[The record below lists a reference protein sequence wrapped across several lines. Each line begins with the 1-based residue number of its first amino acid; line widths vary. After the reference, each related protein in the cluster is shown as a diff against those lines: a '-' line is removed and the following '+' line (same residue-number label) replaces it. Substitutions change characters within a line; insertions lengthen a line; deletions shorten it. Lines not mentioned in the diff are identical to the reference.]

1 MNDVSMT
8 LPSDRQPE
16 RLSDEEL
23 LKAGCQ
29 VLRHEAEELVRAA
42 DRFGPELV
50 QAARLLEACKGRIV
64 VSGIGKA
71 GHIGCKIAAT
81 LSSLGTPS
89 FFLQASEAAHGDLGM
104 VRHEDVALLI
114 SNSGKTAEVVA
125 LLPFFRR
132 IGAPVIAVSGD
143 AASPLALGA
152 DIFLNSAIEREA
164 DPLNLAPTSST
175 TLQLAIGDALGAMVT
190 LLRGLKKEDFAL
202 FHPAGSLGKKLL
214 LRVCDVM
221 NTSGSLPVVSHETLV
236 KDALFE
242 ITSKNYGATSVVDD
256 EGFLVGIFTDGD
268 LRRLIAKEGIHCLD
282 RKVEDVMISSPR
294 TIAPEALAAEA
305 VHVMEK
311 LEISV
316 LIVVDKDRRPVG
328 MVHIHELLQSGVA

>member
-1 MNDVSMT
+1 MTTSVT

-16 RLSDEEL
+16 KLSDEEL
-23 LKAGCQ
+23 LEAGRE

-42 DRFGPELV
+42 SRFGMELV
-50 QAARLLEACKGRIV
+50 QAARIVEACKGRIV

-71 GHIGCKIAAT
+71 GHVGRKVAAT

-114 SNSGKTAEVVA
+114 SHSGKTGEVVA

-132 IGAPVIAVSGD
+132 IGAPVIAITGD
-143 AASPLALGA
+143 ANSPLALGA
-152 DIFLNSAIEREA
+152 DVFLDSSIEREA
-164 DPLNLAPTSST
+164 DPLQLAPTSST
-175 TLQLAIGDALGAMVT
+175 TLQLAVGDALGAMVT

-221 NTSGSLPVVSHETLV
+221 NTSGSLPVVSQETLV

-242 ITSKNYGATSVVDD
+242 ITSKNYGATCVTDD
-256 EGFLVGIFTDGD
+256 DGLLVGIFTDGD
-268 LRRLIAKEGIHCLD
+268 LRRLIAKEGIGCLE
-282 RKVEDVMISSPR
+282 RRVGDVMIRSPR
-294 TIAPEALAAEA
+294 TINPDALAAEA
-305 VHVMEK
+305 VHIMEK

-316 LIVVDKDRRPVG
+316 LVVIDKERRPVG

>member
-1 MNDVSMT
+1 MTTSVT

-16 RLSDEEL
+16 KLSDEDL
-23 LKAGCQ
+23 LEAGRE

-42 DRFGPELV
+42 ARFGMELV
-50 QAARLLEACKGRIV
+50 QAARIVEACKGRIV

-71 GHIGCKIAAT
+71 GHVGRKVAAT

-114 SNSGKTAEVVA
+114 SHSGKTGEVVA

-132 IGAPVIAVSGD
+132 IGAPVIAITGD
-143 AASPLALGA
+143 ANSPLALGA
-152 DIFLNSAIEREA
+152 DVFLDSSIEREA
-164 DPLNLAPTSST
+164 DPLQLAPTSST
-175 TLQLAIGDALGAMVT
+175 TLQLAVGDALGAMVT

-221 NTSGSLPVVSHETLV
+221 NTSGSLPVVSQETLV

-242 ITSKNYGATSVVDD
+242 ITSKNYGATCVTDD
-256 EGFLVGIFTDGD
+256 DGLLVGIFTDGD
-268 LRRLIAKEGIHCLD
+268 LRRLIAKEGIGCLE
-282 RKVEDVMISSPR
+282 RRVGDVMIRSPR
-294 TIAPEALAAEA
+294 TINPDSLAAEA
-305 VHVMEK
+305 VHIMEK

-316 LIVVDKDRRPVG
+316 LVVIDKERRPVG

>member
-1 MNDVSMT
+1 MTTSVT

-16 RLSDEEL
+16 KLSDEEL
-23 LKAGCQ
+23 LEAGRE

-42 DRFGPELV
+42 SRFGMELV
-50 QAARLLEACKGRIV
+50 QAARIVEACKGRIV

-71 GHIGCKIAAT
+71 GHVGRKVAAT

-114 SNSGKTAEVVA
+114 SHSGKTGEVVA

-132 IGAPVIAVSGD
+132 IGAPVIAITGD
-143 AASPLALGA
+143 ANSPLALGA
-152 DIFLNSAIEREA
+152 DVFLDSSIEREA
-164 DPLNLAPTSST
+164 DPLQLAPTSST
-175 TLQLAIGDALGAMVT
+175 TLQLAVGDALGAMVT

-221 NTSGSLPVVSHETLV
+221 NTSGSLPVVSQETLV

-242 ITSKNYGATSVVDD
+242 ITSKNYGATCVTDD
-256 EGFLVGIFTDGD
+256 DGLLVGIFTDGD
-268 LRRLIAKEGIHCLD
+268 LRRLIAKEGIGCLE
-282 RKVEDVMISSPR
+282 RRVGDVMIRSPR
-294 TIAPEALAAEA
+294 TINPDSLAAEA
-305 VHVMEK
+305 VHIMEK

-316 LIVVDKDRRPVG
+316 LVVIDKERRPVG

>member
-1 MNDVSMT
+1 MTTSVT

-16 RLSDEEL
+16 KLSDEEL
-23 LKAGCQ
+23 LEAGRE

-42 DRFGPELV
+42 ARFGMELV
-50 QAARLLEACKGRIV
+50 QAARIVEACKGRIV

-71 GHIGCKIAAT
+71 GHVGRKVAAT

-114 SNSGKTAEVVA
+114 SHSGKTGEVVA

-132 IGAPVIAVSGD
+132 IGAPVIAITGD
-143 AASPLALGA
+143 ANSPLALGA
-152 DIFLNSAIEREA
+152 DVFLDSSIEREA
-164 DPLNLAPTSST
+164 DPLQLAPTSST
-175 TLQLAIGDALGAMVT
+175 TLQLAVGDALGAMVT

-221 NTSGSLPVVSHETLV
+221 NTSGSLPVVSQETLV

-242 ITSKNYGATSVVDD
+242 ITSKNYGATCVTDD
-256 EGFLVGIFTDGD
+256 DGLLVGIFTDGD
-268 LRRLIAKEGIHCLD
+268 LRRLIAKEGIGCLE
-282 RKVEDVMISSPR
+282 RRVGDVMIHSPR
-294 TIAPEALAAEA
+294 TINPDSLAAEA
-305 VHVMEK
+305 VHIMEK

-316 LIVVDKDRRPVG
+316 LVVIDKERRPVG

>member
-1 MNDVSMT
+1 MTTSVT

-16 RLSDEEL
+16 KLSDEEL
-23 LKAGCQ
+23 LEAGRE

-42 DRFGPELV
+42 SRFGMELV
-50 QAARLLEACKGRIV
+50 QAARIVEACKGRIV

-71 GHIGCKIAAT
+71 GHVGRKVAAT

-114 SNSGKTAEVVA
+114 SHSGKTSEVVA

-132 IGAPVIAVSGD
+132 IGAPVIAITGD
-143 AASPLALGA
+143 ANSPLALGA
-152 DIFLNSAIEREA
+152 DVFLDSSIEREA
-164 DPLNLAPTSST
+164 DPLQLAPTSST
-175 TLQLAIGDALGAMVT
+175 TLQLAVGDALGAMVT

-221 NTSGSLPVVSHETLV
+221 NTSGSLPVVSQETLV

-242 ITSKNYGATSVVDD
+242 ITSKNYGATCVTDD
-256 EGFLVGIFTDGD
+256 DGLLVGIFTDGD
-268 LRRLIAKEGIHCLD
+268 LRRLIAKEGIGCLE
-282 RKVEDVMISSPR
+282 RRVGDVMIRSPR
-294 TIAPEALAAEA
+294 TINPDSLAAEA
-305 VHVMEK
+305 VHIMEK

-316 LIVVDKDRRPVG
+316 LVVIDKERRPVG

>member
-1 MNDVSMT
+1 MTTSVT

-16 RLSDEEL
+16 KLSDEEL
-23 LKAGCQ
+23 LEAGRE

-42 DRFGPELV
+42 ARLGMELV
-50 QAARLLEACKGRIV
+50 QAARIVEACKGRIV

-71 GHIGCKIAAT
+71 GHVGRKVAAT

-114 SNSGKTAEVVA
+114 SHSGKTGEVVA

-132 IGAPVIAVSGD
+132 IGAPVIAITGD
-143 AASPLALGA
+143 ANSPLALGA
-152 DIFLNSAIEREA
+152 DVFLDSSIEREA
-164 DPLNLAPTSST
+164 DPLQLAPTSST
-175 TLQLAIGDALGAMVT
+175 TLQLAVGDALGAMVT

-221 NTSGSLPVVSHETLV
+221 NTSGSLPVVSQETLV

-242 ITSKNYGATSVVDD
+242 ITSKNYGATCVTDD
-256 EGFLVGIFTDGD
+256 DGLLVGIFTDGD
-268 LRRLIAKEGIHCLD
+268 LRRLIAKEGIGCLE
-282 RKVEDVMISSPR
+282 RRVGDVMIRSPR
-294 TIAPEALAAEA
+294 TINPDSLAAEA
-305 VHVMEK
+305 VHIMEK

-316 LIVVDKDRRPVG
+316 LVVIDKERRPVG

>member
-1 MNDVSMT
+1 MTTSVT

-16 RLSDEEL
+16 KLSDEEL
-23 LKAGCQ
+23 LEAGRE

-42 DRFGPELV
+42 ARFGMELV
-50 QAARLLEACKGRIV
+50 QAARIVEACKGRIV

-71 GHIGCKIAAT
+71 GHVGRKIAAT

-114 SNSGKTAEVVA
+114 SHSGKTGEVVA

-132 IGAPVIAVSGD
+132 IGAPVIAITGD
-143 AASPLALGA
+143 ANSPLALGA
-152 DIFLNSAIEREA
+152 DVFLDSSIEREA
-164 DPLNLAPTSST
+164 DPLQLAPTSST
-175 TLQLAIGDALGAMVT
+175 TLQLAVGDALGAMVT

-221 NTSGSLPVVSHETLV
+221 NTSGSLPVVSQETLV

-242 ITSKNYGATSVVDD
+242 ITSKNYGATCVTDD
-256 EGFLVGIFTDGD
+256 DGLLVGIFTDGD
-268 LRRLIAKEGIHCLD
+268 LRRLIAKEGIGCLE
-282 RKVEDVMISSPR
+282 RRVGDVMIRSPR
-294 TIAPEALAAEA
+294 TINPDSLAAEA
-305 VHVMEK
+305 VHIMEK

-316 LIVVDKDRRPVG
+316 LVVIDKERRPVG

>member
-1 MNDVSMT
+1 MTTSVT

-16 RLSDEEL
+16 KLSDEEL
-23 LKAGCQ
+23 LEAGRE

-42 DRFGPELV
+42 ARFGMELV
-50 QAARLLEACKGRIV
+50 QAARIVEACKGRIV

-71 GHIGCKIAAT
+71 GHVGRKVAAT

-114 SNSGKTAEVVA
+114 SHSGKTGEVVA

-132 IGAPVIAVSGD
+132 IGAPVIAIPGD
-143 AASPLALGA
+143 ANSPLALGA
-152 DIFLNSAIEREA
+152 DVFLDSSIEREA
-164 DPLNLAPTSST
+164 DPLQLAPTSST
-175 TLQLAIGDALGAMVT
+175 TLQLAVGDALGAMVT

-221 NTSGSLPVVSHETLV
+221 NTSGSLPVVSQETLV
-236 KDALFE
+236 KEALFE
-242 ITSKNYGATSVVDD
+242 ITSKNYGATCVTDD
-256 EGFLVGIFTDGD
+256 DGLLVGIFTDGD
-268 LRRLIAKEGIHCLD
+268 LRRLIAKEGIGCLE
-282 RKVEDVMISSPR
+282 RRVGDVMIRSPR
-294 TIAPEALAAEA
+294 TINPDALAAEA
-305 VHVMEK
+305 VHIMEK

-316 LIVVDKDRRPVG
+316 LVVIDKERRPVG

>member
-1 MNDVSMT
+1 MTTSVT

-16 RLSDEEL
+16 KLSDEEL
-23 LKAGCQ
+23 LEAGRE

-42 DRFGPELV
+42 ARFGMELV
-50 QAARLLEACKGRIV
+50 QAARIVEACKGRIV

-71 GHIGCKIAAT
+71 GHVGRKVAAT

-114 SNSGKTAEVVA
+114 SHSGKTGEVVA

-132 IGAPVIAVSGD
+132 IGAPVIAITGD
-143 AASPLALGA
+143 ANSPLALGA
-152 DIFLNSAIEREA
+152 DVFLDSSIEREA
-164 DPLNLAPTSST
+164 DPLQLAPTSST
-175 TLQLAIGDALGAMVT
+175 TLQLAVGDALGAMVT

-221 NTSGSLPVVSHETLV
+221 NTSGSLPVVSQETLV
-236 KDALFE
+236 KEALFE
-242 ITSKNYGATSVVDD
+242 ITSKNYGATCVTDD
-256 EGFLVGIFTDGD
+256 DGLLVGIFTDGD
-268 LRRLIAKEGIHCLD
+268 LRRLIAKEGIGCLE
-282 RKVEDVMISSPR
+282 RRVGDVMIRSPR
-294 TIAPEALAAEA
+294 TINPDSLAAEA
-305 VHVMEK
+305 VHIMEK

-316 LIVVDKDRRPVG
+316 LVVIDKERRPVG

>member
-1 MNDVSMT
+1 MSGTSMN
-8 LPSDRQPE
+8 LPSDRRPE
-16 RLSDEEL
+16 NLPDEEL

-29 VLRHEAEELVRAA
+29 VLRHEAHELMRAA
-42 DRFGPELV
+42 DHFGMELV
-50 QAARLLEACKGRIV
+50 QAARLLKACEGRIV

-71 GHIGCKIAAT
+71 GHIGRKIAAT
-81 LSSLGTPS
+81 LSSLGTPA

-132 IGAPVIAVSGD
+132 IGAPVIAISGD
-143 AASPLALGA
+143 ANSPLALGA
-152 DIFLNSAIEREA
+152 DIFLSSSIEREA

-190 LLRGLKKEDFAL
+190 LLHGLKKEDFAL
-202 FHPAGSLGKKLL
+202 FHPSGSLGKKLL
-214 LRVCDVM
+214 LRVRDVM
-221 NTSGSLPVVSHETLV
+221 NTSGSLPVVSQGILV

-256 EGFLVGIFTDGD
+256 AGFLTGIFTDGD
-268 LRRLIAKEGIHCLD
+268 LRRLIAKEGITCLD
-282 RKVEDVMISSPR
+282 NKVKDVMITSPR

-305 VHVMEK
+305 VHIMEK

-316 LIVVDKDRRPVG
+316 LVVVDRDRRPVG
-328 MVHIHELLQSGVA
+328 MIHIHELLQSGIA

>member
-1 MNDVSMT
+1 MISNAIA

-16 RLSDEEL
+16 KLSDDEL
-23 LKAGCQ
+23 LNAARQ
-29 VLRHEAEELVRAA
+29 VLRQEAKELNRAA
-42 DRFGPELV
+42 DRFGNEIV
-50 QAARLLEACKGRIV
+50 KAARLIEACRGRII

-71 GHIGCKIAAT
+71 GHIARKVAAT
-81 LSSLGTPS
+81 LSSLGNPS

-114 SNSGKTAEVVA
+114 SHSGKTAEVVA

-132 IGAPVIAVSGD
+132 IGAPVIAISGD
-143 AASPLALGA
+143 PNSPLALGA
-152 DIFLNSAIEREA
+152 DIFLSSEIEREA

-175 TLQLAIGDALGAMVT
+175 TLQLAIGDSLGAMVT

-221 NTSGSLPVVSHETLV
+221 NTNGTLPSVKPETLV

-242 ITSKNYGATSVVDD
+242 ITSKNYGATTVVAPD
-256 EGFLVGIFTDGD
+256 GTLAGIFTDGD
-268 LRRLIAKEGIHCLD
+268 LRRLIAKEGISCLD
-282 RKVEDVMISSPR
+282 RKVGDVMIKTPK
-294 TIAPEALAAEA
+294 TIAPDVLAAAA
-305 VHVMEK
+305 VRIMEK
-311 LEISV
+311 LQISV
-316 LIVVDKDRRPVG
+316 LVVVDNQNRPVG
-328 MVHIHELLQSGVA
+328 MLHIHELLQSGVA

>member
-1 MNDVSMT
+1 MTTSVT

-16 RLSDEEL
+16 KLSDEEL
-23 LKAGCQ
+23 LEAGRE

-42 DRFGPELV
+42 ARFGMELV
-50 QAARLLEACKGRIV
+50 QAARIVEACKGRIV

-71 GHIGCKIAAT
+71 GHVGRKVAAT

-114 SNSGKTAEVVA
+114 SHSGKTGEVVA

-132 IGAPVIAVSGD
+132 IGAPVIAITGD
-143 AASPLALGA
+143 ANSPLALGA
-152 DIFLNSAIEREA
+152 DVFLDSSIEREA
-164 DPLNLAPTSST
+164 DPLQLAPTSST
-175 TLQLAIGDALGAMVT
+175 TLQLAVGDALGAMVT

-221 NTSGSLPVVSHETLV
+221 NTSGSLPVVSQETLV

-242 ITSKNYGATSVVDD
+242 ITSKN
-256 EGFLVGIFTDGD
+256 
-268 LRRLIAKEGIHCLD
+268 
-282 RKVEDVMISSPR
+282 
-294 TIAPEALAAEA
+294 
-305 VHVMEK
+305 
-311 LEISV
+311 
-316 LIVVDKDRRPVG
+316 
-328 MVHIHELLQSGVA
+328 

>member
-1 MNDVSMT
+1 MTQNMT
-8 LPSDRQPE
+8 LPSDRKPE
-16 RLSDEEL
+16 KLTDEEL
-23 LKAGCQ
+23 LQAGCR
-29 VLRHEAEELVRAA
+29 VLRHEAEELEKAA
-42 DRFGPELV
+42 NRFGNELV
-50 QAARLLEACKGRIV
+50 EAARRIEACRGRIV

-71 GHIGCKIAAT
+71 GHIGRKIAAT

-132 IGAPVIAVSGD
+132 IGAPVIAITGD
-143 AASPLALGA
+143 SESPLAQGA
-152 DIFLNSAIEREA
+152 DIVLSSAIEREA

-202 FHPAGSLGKKLL
+202 FHPAGALGKRLL

-221 NTSGSLPVVSHETLV
+221 NTAGSLSVVPEETLV

-242 ITSKNYGATSVVDD
+242 ITSKNYGATSVVGPD
-256 EGFLVGIFTDGD
+256 GRLRGIFTDGD
-268 LRRLIAKEGIHCLD
+268 LRRLIAKDGITCLD
-282 RKVEDVMISSPR
+282 KRVGDVMIRSPR
-294 TIAPEALAAEA
+294 TIVPEALAAEA
-305 VHVMEK
+305 VHIMEK

-316 LIVVDKDRRPVG
+316 LIVIDRERRPVG

>member
-1 MNDVSMT
+1 MTASMT
-8 LPSDRQPE
+8 LPSDRKAE
-16 RLSDEEL
+16 ELSDEAL
-23 LKAGCQ
+23 LNAGRA
-29 VLRHEAEELVRAA
+29 VLRHEAEELIRAC
-42 DRFGPELV
+42 DRFGIELV
-50 QAARLLEACKGRIV
+50 QAARKIEACKGRII

-71 GHIGCKIAAT
+71 GHIGRKVAAT

-114 SNSGKTAEVVA
+114 SHSGKTAEVVA

-132 IGAPVIAVSGD
+132 IGAPVIAISGD
-143 AASPLALGA
+143 SHSPLALGA
-152 DIFLNSAIEREA
+152 DIFLSSAIEREA

-175 TLQLAIGDALGAMVT
+175 TLQLAVGDALGAMVT

-202 FHPAGSLGKKLL
+202 FHPAGTLGKKLL

-221 NTSGSLPVVSHETLV
+221 GTCGSLPIVPEDTLV

-242 ITSKNYGATSVVDD
+242 ITSKNYGATTVVDA
-256 EGFLVGIFTDGD
+256 EGVLVGIFTDGD
-268 LRRLIAKEGIHCLD
+268 LRRLIAKEGIGCLE
-282 RKVEDVMISSPR
+282 RPVRDVMIRSPR
-294 TIAPEALAAEA
+294 TISPDALAAEA
-305 VHVMEK
+305 VRVMEK

-316 LIVVDKDRRPVG
+316 IIVVDEANKPVG
-328 MVHIHELLQSGVA
+328 MIHIHELLQSGVA

>member
-1 MNDVSMT
+1 MNPAMT

-42 DRFGPELV
+42 DRFGFELV

-71 GHIGCKIAAT
+71 GHIGRKIAAT

-104 VRHEDVALLI
+104 VRHEDVALLV

-143 AASPLALGA
+143 ADSPLALGA
-152 DIFLNSAIEREA
+152 DIFLNSSIEREA

-221 NTSGSLPVVSHETLV
+221 NTGGSLPVVSHETLV

>member
-1 MNDVSMT
+1 MNNTVT
-8 LPSDRQPE
+8 LPSDRTAE
-16 RLSDEEL
+16 KLSDSEL
-23 LKAGCQ
+23 LKTGCE
-29 VLRHEAEELVRAA
+29 VLRHEAEELNRAA
-42 DRFGPELV
+42 DRFGMELV
-50 QAARLLEACKGRIV
+50 KAARLIESCKGRIV

-71 GHIGCKIAAT
+71 GHIGRKVAAT

-132 IGAPVIAVSGD
+132 IGAPVIAISGD
-143 AASPLALGA
+143 AQSPLAQGA
-152 DIFLNSAIEREA
+152 DIYLSSAIEREA

-190 LLRGLKKEDFAL
+190 MLRGLKKEDFAL
-202 FHPAGSLGKKLL
+202 FHPAGALGKRLL
-214 LRVCDVM
+214 LHVSDVM
-221 NTSGSLPVVSHETLV
+221 NTSGSLPVVPEKMLV

-242 ITSKNYGATSVVDD
+242 ITSKNYGATSVVDAD
-256 EGFLVGIFTDGD
+256 GKLSGIFTDGD
-268 LRRLIAKEGIHCLD
+268 LRRLIEKEGIMCLE
-282 RKVEDVMISSPR
+282 RHVGDVMIRTPR
-294 TIAPEALAAEA
+294 TISPDALAAEA

-311 LEISV
+311 QQISV
-316 LIVVDKDRRPVG
+316 LIVVDENCRPIG
-328 MVHIHELLQSGVA
+328 MVHIHELLQNGVA

>member
-1 MNDVSMT
+1 MNNVSMT

-16 RLSDEEL
+16 KLSDEEL
-23 LKAGCQ
+23 LEAGCQ

-42 DRFGPELV
+42 GRFGLELV

-71 GHIGCKIAAT
+71 GHIGRKIAAT

-89 FFLQASEAAHGDLGM
+89 FFLQSSEAAHGDLGM

-132 IGAPVIAVSGD
+132 IGAPVIAISGD
-143 AASPLALGA
+143 AGSPLATGA
-152 DIFLNSAIEREA
+152 DIFLDSSIEREA

-175 TLQLAIGDALGAMVT
+175 TLQLAVGDALGAMVT

-221 NTSGSLPVVSHETLV
+221 NTSGSLPVVPRGTLV

-242 ITSKNYGATSVVDD
+242 ITSKNYGATSVVDG
-256 EGFLVGIFTDGD
+256 EGVLMGIFTDGD
-268 LRRLIAKEGIHCLD
+268 LRRLIAKEGIGCLD
-282 RKVEDVMISSPR
+282 REVEGVMISSPR
-294 TIAPEALAAEA
+294 TIAPDALAAEA
-305 VHVMEK
+305 VHIMEK

>member
-1 MNDVSMT
+1 MTTSVT

-16 RLSDEEL
+16 KLSDEEL
-23 LKAGCQ
+23 LEAGHE

-42 DRFGPELV
+42 ARFGMELV
-50 QAARLLEACKGRIV
+50 QAARIVEACKGRIV

-71 GHIGCKIAAT
+71 GHVGRKVAAT

-114 SNSGKTAEVVA
+114 SHSGKTGEVVA

-132 IGAPVIAVSGD
+132 IGAPVIAITGD
-143 AASPLALGA
+143 ANSPLALGA
-152 DIFLNSAIEREA
+152 DVFLDSSIEREA
-164 DPLNLAPTSST
+164 DPLQLAPTSST
-175 TLQLAIGDALGAMVT
+175 TLQLAVGDALGAMVT

-221 NTSGSLPVVSHETLV
+221 NTSGSLPVVSQETLV

-242 ITSKNYGATSVVDD
+242 ITSKNYGATCVTDD
-256 EGFLVGIFTDGD
+256 DGLLVGIFTDGD
-268 LRRLIAKEGIHCLD
+268 LRRLIAKEGIGCLE
-282 RKVEDVMISSPR
+282 RRVGDVMIRSPR
-294 TIAPEALAAEA
+294 TINPDSLAAEA
-305 VHVMEK
+305 VHIMEK

-316 LIVVDKDRRPVG
+316 LVVIDKERRPVG

>member
-1 MNDVSMT
+1 MNSTMT
-8 LPSDRQPE
+8 ILPTDRQPE
-16 RLSDEEL
+16 HLTDDEL
-23 LKAGCQ
+23 LDAGRQ
-29 VLRHEAEELVRAA
+29 VLRHEAEELVRASE
-42 DRFGPELV
+42 RFGSELV
-50 QAARLLEACKGRIV
+50 QAARLIESCKGRLV

-71 GHIGCKIAAT
+71 GHIGRKVAAT

-89 FFLQASEAAHGDLGM
+89 FFLQSSEAAHGDLGM

-114 SNSGKTAEVVA
+114 SHSGKTAEVVA
-125 LLPFFRR
+125 LIPFFRR
-132 IGAPVIAVSGD
+132 IGAPVIAITGD
-143 AASPLALGA
+143 ANSPLALGA
-152 DIFLNSAIEREA
+152 DIFLNASIEREA
-164 DPLNLAPTSST
+164 DPLQLAPTSST

-221 NTSGSLPVVSHETLV
+221 NTSGSLPVVTQDTLV

-242 ITSKNYGATSVVDD
+242 ITSKNYGATCVVGDN
-256 EGFLVGIFTDGD
+256 GQLVGIFTDGD
-268 LRRLIAKEGIHCLD
+268 LRRLISKEGIACLD
-282 RKVEDVMISSPR
+282 RRVGDVMIRSPR
-294 TIAPEALAAEA
+294 TIGPDALAAEA

-316 LIVVDKDRRPVG
+316 LVVIDSERHPIG
-328 MVHIHELLQSGVA
+328 MVHVHELLQSGVA

>member
-1 MNDVSMT
+1 MTTSVT

-16 RLSDEEL
+16 KLSDEEL
-23 LKAGCQ
+23 LEAGRE

-42 DRFGPELV
+42 ARFGMELV
-50 QAARLLEACKGRIV
+50 QAARIVEACKGRIV

-71 GHIGCKIAAT
+71 GHVGRKVAAT

-114 SNSGKTAEVVA
+114 SHSGKTGEVVA

-132 IGAPVIAVSGD
+132 IGAPVIAITGD
-143 AASPLALGA
+143 ANSPLALGA
-152 DIFLNSAIEREA
+152 DVFLDSSIEREA
-164 DPLNLAPTSST
+164 DPLQLAPTSST
-175 TLQLAIGDALGAMVT
+175 TLQLAVGDALGAMVT

-221 NTSGSLPVVSHETLV
+221 NTSGSLPVVSQETLV
-236 KDALFE
+236 KGALFE
-242 ITSKNYGATSVVDD
+242 ITSKNYGATCVTDD
-256 EGFLVGIFTDGD
+256 DGLLVGIFTDGD
-268 LRRLIAKEGIHCLD
+268 LRRLIAKEGIGCLE
-282 RKVEDVMISSPR
+282 RRVGDVMIRSPR
-294 TIAPEALAAEA
+294 TINPDSLAAEA
-305 VHVMEK
+305 VHIMEK

-316 LIVVDKDRRPVG
+316 LVVIDKERRPVG

>member
-1 MNDVSMT
+1 MSTNMT
-8 LPSDRQPE
+8 LPTDRKPE
-16 RLSDEEL
+16 KLSDDEL
-23 LKAGCQ
+23 LRAGCQ
-29 VLRHEAEELVRAA
+29 VLRHEAEELLRAA
-42 DRFGPELV
+42 DRFGMELV
-50 QAARLLEACKGRIV
+50 KAARLIEGCRGRIV

-71 GHIGCKIAAT
+71 GHVGRKVAAT

-104 VRHEDVALLI
+104 VRHEDIALLI

-132 IGAPVIAVSGD
+132 IGAPVIALSGD
-143 AASPLALGA
+143 PSSPLALGA
-152 DIFLNSAIEREA
+152 DIFLNSAITREA

-175 TLQLAIGDALGAMVT
+175 TLQMAVGDALGAMVT

-202 FHPAGSLGKKLL
+202 FHPAGSLGKRLL

-221 NTSGSLPVVSHETLV
+221 NTNGSLPVVHEDTLV

-242 ITSKNYGATSVVDD
+242 ITSKNYGATSVVD
-256 EGFLVGIFTDGD
+256 GSGKLAGIFTDGD
-268 LRRLIAKEGIHCLD
+268 LRRLIAREGIGCLD
-282 RKVEDVMISSPR
+282 RRVGDVMIRTPHTISPD
-294 TIAPEALAAEA
+294 ALAAEA
-305 VHVMEK
+305 VHVMEE
-311 LEISV
+311 LQISV
-316 LIVVDKDRRPVG
+316 LVVTDPEGCPVG

>member
-1 MNDVSMT
+1 MNNVSMT

-16 RLSDEEL
+16 KLSDEEL
-23 LKAGCQ
+23 LEAGCQ

-42 DRFGPELV
+42 GRFGLELV

-71 GHIGCKIAAT
+71 GHIGRKIAAT

-89 FFLQASEAAHGDLGM
+89 FFLQSSEAAHGDLGM

-132 IGAPVIAVSGD
+132 IGAPVIAISGD
-143 AASPLALGA
+143 AGSPLATGA
-152 DIFLNSAIEREA
+152 DVFLDSSIEREA

-175 TLQLAIGDALGAMVT
+175 TLQLAVGDALGAMVT

-221 NTSGSLPVVSHETLV
+221 NTSGSLPVVPRGTLV

-242 ITSKNYGATSVVDD
+242 ITSKNYGATSVVDG
-256 EGFLVGIFTDGD
+256 EGVLMGIFTDGD
-268 LRRLIAKEGIHCLD
+268 LRRLIAKEGIGCLD
-282 RKVEDVMISSPR
+282 REVEGVMISSPR
-294 TIAPEALAAEA
+294 TIAPDALAAEA
-305 VHVMEK
+305 VHIMEK

>member
-1 MNDVSMT
+1 MTTSVT

-16 RLSDEEL
+16 KLSDEEL
-23 LKAGCQ
+23 LEAGRE
-29 VLRHEAEELVRAA
+29 VLRHEAEELVRASA
-42 DRFGPELV
+42 RFGMELV
-50 QAARLLEACKGRIV
+50 QAARIVEACKGRIV

-71 GHIGCKIAAT
+71 GHVGRKVAAT

-114 SNSGKTAEVVA
+114 SHSGKTGEVVA

-132 IGAPVIAVSGD
+132 IGAPVIAITGD
-143 AASPLALGA
+143 ANSPLALGA
-152 DIFLNSAIEREA
+152 DVFLDSSIEREA
-164 DPLNLAPTSST
+164 DPLQLAPTSST
-175 TLQLAIGDALGAMVT
+175 TLQLAVGDALGAMVT

-221 NTSGSLPVVSHETLV
+221 NTSGSLPVVSQETLV

-242 ITSKNYGATSVVDD
+242 ITSKNYGATCVTDD
-256 EGFLVGIFTDGD
+256 DGLLVGIFTDGD
-268 LRRLIAKEGIHCLD
+268 LRRLIAKEGIGCLE
-282 RKVEDVMISSPR
+282 RRVGDVMIRSPR
-294 TIAPEALAAEA
+294 TINPDSLAAEA
-305 VHVMEK
+305 VHIMEK

-316 LIVVDKDRRPVG
+316 LVVIDKERRPVG